1 MFFLKKNLYMYLYMS
16 GLEVNKILASII
28 MALLIVTLIGHFG
41 DLLVNTEHHDE
52 GETAY
57 KIDVEEMP
65 SGDSGIVKK
74 EEVIEPISALLVSA
88 SLENGEKLFKK
99 CATCHNYEKGGA
111 NKVGPQLWNLINRPK
126 ANVEGF
132 AYSKALAEYGGE
144 WSYEELAEFLYKP
157 KKFIKGT
164 KMNFAGLKK
173 VKDRAD
179 IVYFLRE
186 QSDSPVPLP

>member
-1 MFFLKKNLYMYLYMS
+1 MYLYMS
-16 GLEVNKILASII
+16 GLEVNKIIASII
-28 MALLIVTLIGHFG
+28 LAVLIVTLIGHFG
-41 DLLVNTEHHDE
+41 DLIIDIDHHDQK
-52 GETAY
+52 ETAY
-57 KIDVEEMP
+57 RVEVEEMP
-65 SGDSGIVKK
+65 SDNGLVAKK

-144 WSYEELAEFLYKP
+144 WGYEELAEFLYKP
-157 KKFIKGT
+157 KKYIKGT

-173 VKDRAD
+173 VNDRAD
-179 IVYFLRE
+179 LVYFLRE
-186 QSDSPVPLP
+186 QSENPVPLP

>member
-1 MFFLKKNLYMYLYMS
+1 MYLYMS

-28 MALLIVTLIGHFG
+28 FAVLVVTLIGHFG
-41 DLLVNTEHHDE
+41 DLLIDTEHHDQK
-52 GETAY
+52 ETAY
-57 KIDVEEMP
+57 KIDVEE
-65 SGDSGIVKK
+65 SATAGGTVTKK
-74 EEVIEPISALLVSA
+74 EEIIEPISALLASA
-88 SLENGEKLFKK
+88 SMDNGEKLFKK

-144 WSYEELAEFLYKP
+144 WGYEELAEFLYKP
-157 KKFIKGT
+157 KKYIKGT

-179 IVYFLRE
+179 LVYFLRA
-186 QSDSPVPLP
+186 QSDSPIPLP